1 MTPPAGELTN
11 NAKHA
16 LSLVSQ
22 AGGLHPRY
30 TAENNLVWWTDPET
44 KSTLVMK
51 LERITLDSVVRH
63 MACSRAKFRAPVEA
77 CL

>member
-1 MTPPAGELTN
+1 MTPPAGELL

-22 AGGLHPRY
+22 AGGVNVRY
-30 TAENNLVWWTDPET
+30 TAETNLVWWTDPET

-51 LERITLDSVVRH
+51 LERVTLESVIRH
-63 MACSRAKFRAPVEA
+63 MACSRAKFRTGMVCP
-77 CL
+77 